1 MTTTLGY
8 GTAFRAQDRYETK
21 QAMQP
26 AQRGAM
32 SPVEARIM
40 APVETGI
47 VAPVETG
54 IVAPVETGNVA
65 PCETGIT
72 VSVETRSGAGC
83 PDSVQPQTTH
93 RCVNRRL
100 RHRARTTATAP
111 KRSTAF
117 RAQDR

>member
-1 MTTTLGY
+1 MTTTLGH
-8 GTAFRAQDRYETK
+8 GMAFRAQDRYETK

-32 SPVEARIM
+32 RPVEARIM
-40 APVETGI
+40 
-47 VAPVETG
+47 APVETG

-83 PDSVQPQTTH
+83 PDSVQPQTTP

-100 RHRARTTATAP
+100 RRRERTTATAP